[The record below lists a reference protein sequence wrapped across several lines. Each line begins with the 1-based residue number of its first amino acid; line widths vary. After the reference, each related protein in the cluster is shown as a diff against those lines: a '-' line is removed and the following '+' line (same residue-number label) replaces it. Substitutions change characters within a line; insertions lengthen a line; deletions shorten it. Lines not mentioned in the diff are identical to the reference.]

1 MVKRPTGF
9 VKLDERGNEISNY
22 GKSIFETLGN
32 DKGIDSDTEKELEDL
47 FGSDVAKN
55 FGRGGDDDL
64 PRNVNGE
71 IIDNKKVTITSVK
84 KPQGLNNNR

>member
-47 FGSDVAKN
+47 FGSDVAKS
-55 FGRGGDDDL
+55 FGRGDDGL